1 MCSKNKKQTQSTKTI
16 TMKNTMI
23 FTTYRLRN
31 FSLFLLLT
39 FLFTG
44 LNNTVSA
51 QTAEPKMAALG
62 STVTW
67 GKVDGVE
74 INGLVQGP
82 SAAVAD
88 LQVACVFE
96 YTEGDI
102 FNAPALPANLN
113 GMVHLDDAL
122 KGIITELRK
131 AGKFTGHSLETLLIT
146 PPKGTLASKKL
157 LLIGL
162 GDRTKFTPELMTSV
176 GSVAMREALRLGV
189 SNYSFA
195 SDIKDAG
202 IDSPTALIA
211 TNVVLGAFDAYRTQN
226 YLKDKKLSDNKP
238 LTKIILLA
246 GPAFYTTAG
255 EGIKEAIAKL
265 NAK

>member
-1 MCSKNKKQTQSTKTI
+1 
-16 TMKNTMI
+16 MKNLLQ
-23 FTTYRLRN
+23 YKSGNVR
-31 FSLFLLLT
+31 LLLLALVWG
-39 FLFTG
+39 LFPTI
-44 LNNTVSA
+44 LLA
-51 QTAEPKMAALG
+51 QTAAIG

-67 GKVDGVE
+67 GKVDGVAV
-74 INGLVQGP
+74 NGLVQGP
-82 SAAVAD
+82 SAAKSE

-102 FNAPALPANLN
+102 FNPPALPANLN

-131 AGKFTGHSLETLLIT
+131 SGKFTGHSLETLLIT
-146 PPKGTLASKKL
+146 PPQGTLAAKKL

-162 GDRTKFTPELMTSV
+162 GNRNTFTPDLMISV

-189 SNYSFA
+189 SDYSFA

-202 IDSPTALIA
+202 IDSPTALVA
-211 TNVVLGAFDAYRTQN
+211 ENVVLGSFEAYRTQAF
-226 YLKDKKLSDNKP
+226 LKDKKLSDHKP

-246 GPAFYTTAG
+246 GPAFYTVAG
-255 EGIKEAIAKL
+255 DGIKEAISKL
-265 NAK
+265 NTK

>member
-1 MCSKNKKQTQSTKTI
+1 
-16 TMKNTMI
+16 MKNITA
-23 FTTYRLRN
+23 FTTYRLRYTA
-31 FSLFLLLT
+31 LFLLIT

-44 LNNTVSA
+44 FTTTAFA
-51 QTAEPKMAALG
+51 QTAETKMAALG
-62 STVTW
+62 ATVTW
-67 GKVDGVE
+67 GKVDGVA

-82 SAAVAD
+82 SAAVAE

-102 FNAPALPANLN
+102 FNPPALPANLN

-131 AGKFTGHSLETLLIT
+131 SGKFTGHALETLLIT

-162 GDRTKFTPELMTSV
+162 GDRTKFTPDLMISV

-189 SNYSFA
+189 SDYSFA

-202 IDSPTALIA
+202 IDSPTALVA
-211 TNVVLGAFDAYRTQN
+211 TNVVLGSFEAYRTQN

-246 GPAFYTTAG
+246 GPAFYNVAG
-255 EGIKEAIAKL
+255 EGIKEAITKL
-265 NAK
+265 NSK